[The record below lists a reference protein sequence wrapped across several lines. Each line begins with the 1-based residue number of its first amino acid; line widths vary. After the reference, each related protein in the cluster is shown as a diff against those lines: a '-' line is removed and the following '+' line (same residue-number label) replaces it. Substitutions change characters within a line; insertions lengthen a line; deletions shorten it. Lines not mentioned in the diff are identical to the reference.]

1 MPTDSRFS
9 EASAAANRPSSNS
22 ADVVVVG
29 GGAVGLSTAWY
40 LAEAG
45 ARVTVVDR
53 MSLRDKASIGNAGLL
68 VPSHVIPLSAPG
80 VISKGLRWM
89 LSARSPFHISP
100 RLSADFL
107 RWLWLFARHATPE
120 HVAYGI
126 PILRDLSMESLRLFD
141 ALCGEDLAAAN
152 GGGADGSGAAAPS
165 GQATQADSA
174 PGIAPPLPGTGYSR
188 TGLLMLHRGDTA
200 RRDNLHEADLAE
212 GAGLDLRRLS
222 EPEARALEPDIRTE
236 ISGGVFYATDAAI
249 HPERFLSVMETALRA
264 RGVQFVDATALRLDR
279 QVGVVLDGAAE
290 DGRRSIGGDF
300 VVVAAGAWTPHL
312 VKTLGTGLRLPVE
325 PARGY
330 SLTVNTHEA
339 AIRIPCVMLD
349 ERITVTPMAGAL
361 RFSGTLTLSGF
372 DRRVEERRMETIRRL
387 AQLYAGPSLA
397 IEKPAVW
404 TGFRPASADGLPII
418 GPIPGAPRFSVA
430 TGHGMLGVTQAP
442 VTGRL
447 MADLL
452 AGRSPIL
459 DPTPFAPGRFA

>member
-9 EASAAANRPSSNS
+9 EAR

-29 GGAVGLSTAWY
+29 GGAIGLSTAWY

-53 MSLRDKASIGNAGLL
+53 MSAADKASTGNAGML

-89 LSARSPFHISP
+89 LSASSPFHISP

-107 RWLWLFARHATPE
+107 RWLYLFARHATPQ

-141 ALCGEDLAAAN
+141 ALCGD
-152 GGGADGSGAAAPS
+152 GA
-165 GQATQADSA
+165 
-174 PGIAPPLPGTGYSR
+174 PLPGTGYSR

-222 EPEARALEPDIRTE
+222 EPEARALEPDIRTD
-236 ISGGVFYATDAAI
+236 ITGGVFYATDAAI
-249 HPERFLSVMETALRA
+249 HPERFLSAMEAALRA

-300 VVVAAGAWTPHL
+300 VVVAAGAWTPSL
-312 VKTLGTGLRLPVE
+312 IKTLGTGLRLPVE

-330 SLTVNTHEA
+330 SITVNTHEA
-339 AIRIPCVMLD
+339 TIRIPCVMLD

-372 DRRVEERRMETIRRL
+372 DRRVEERRLETIRHL

-397 IEKPAVW
+397 IEKPPVW

-418 GPIPGAPRFSVA
+418 GSVPDAARFFVA
-430 TGHGMLGVTQAP
+430 SGHGMLGVTQAP
-442 VTGRL
+442 ATGR
-447 MADLL
+447 MVADLIS
-452 AGRSPIL
+452 GRAPIL
-459 DPTPFAPGRFA
+459 DPKPFAPGRFA